1 MPAWSTSRNVFGG
14 ARDDKDDLLRTLINV
29 DLPGGD
35 LDLGVWKL
43 LAIASLSFTGM
54 PTLLKYLVQTSR

>member
-1 MPAWSTSRNVFGG
+1 MVEESDVFDSTGDNN
-14 ARDDKDDLLRTLINV
+14 DDLLRALINV

-43 LAIASLSFTGM
+43 LTVATLSFTGV
-54 PTLLKYLVQTSR
+54 PTLLGYLVQAAR